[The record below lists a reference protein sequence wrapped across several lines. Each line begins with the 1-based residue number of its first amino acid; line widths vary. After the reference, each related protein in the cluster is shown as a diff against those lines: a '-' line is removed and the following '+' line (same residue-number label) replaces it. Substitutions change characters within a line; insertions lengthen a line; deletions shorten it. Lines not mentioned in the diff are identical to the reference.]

1 MSQCNACRNKVEQNT
16 FLQCR
21 QCKHRYHFQCLN
33 IQSAQYASLSKDY
46 LASWLCPACSNVT
59 RRNKPNLNTPV
70 KSTQVPVQL
79 DMSCDNIEPS
89 TSGSSSITS
98 LPEQHKLAETLTLS
112 DISRLLDNKL
122 EASFQA
128 FAQSFRATLRQD
140 IKDIVHKEMTPVIQT
155 VKDEFSVTTDFISE
169 EQRKLKAEIDAKD
182 KRIKQLEADALR
194 LQSSLNQVEDKLA
207 IIDKTSRACNIELQ
221 AVPEVKNENLL
232 TLFKK
237 LCSVINIPMDDTS
250 IRCIHRVAKMDQNSK
265 RPRNILVSLSSSYQR
280 DQILSAA
287 HRFNKL
293 HRNDLLGSTHLGIS
307 GEHRRIFVAEHL
319 SPSMK
324 SLYAECRKLAK
335 ETNYKFVWVRYGK
348 IFVRRDESSSPIHI
362 KTQESLKKLSRG

>member
-128 FAQSFRATLRQD
+128 FAQSFRAALRQD

-182 KRIKQLEADALR
+182 KRIKQLE
-194 LQSSLNQVEDKLA
+194 
-207 IIDKTSRACNIELQ
+207 TSRACNIELQ
-221 AVPEVKNENLL
+221 AVPEAKNENLL

-250 IRCIHRVAKMDQNSK
+250 IRCIHRVAKMDQTSK